1 MQGVDTC
8 EEERKFDDDIISS
21 YKKIMNWCEGV
32 LLRNLAETSRCV
44 FLQILYIY
52 RETGPEI
59 EKNMTCQTN
68 FFPCQILFSL
78 SF

>member
-1 MQGVDTC
+1 MQGVNTC
-8 EEERKFDDDIISS
+8 EEEKKFDDDIISS
-21 YKKIMNWCEGV
+21 YKQIMDWCEGA

-44 FLQILYIY
+44 YLQIVYIY

-68 FFPCQILFSL
+68 FFPMLNTI
-78 SF
+78 